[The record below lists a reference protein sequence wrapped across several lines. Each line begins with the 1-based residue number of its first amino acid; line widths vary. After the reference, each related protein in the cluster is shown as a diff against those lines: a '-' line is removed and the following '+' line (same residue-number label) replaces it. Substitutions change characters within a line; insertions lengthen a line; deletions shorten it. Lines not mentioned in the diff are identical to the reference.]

1 MALGFD
7 SGACSIGRVQ
17 DLLGM
22 FATAGLG
29 NDPINDAFFIYDKG
43 GPKYSHVMIAKV
55 TGLHRTSSSQVFGVT
70 VQDQFLSFKRRKGN
84 FIPILIDTTE
94 QRGFITGL

>member
-1 MALGFD
+1 
-7 SGACSIGRVQ
+7 
-17 DLLGM
+17 
-22 FATAGLG
+22 
-29 NDPINDAFFIYDKG
+29 
-43 GPKYSHVMIAKV
+43 MIAKV